1 MLVEAGDV
9 ESVVVV
15 AVEHYSRLFVV
26 FHVLMAEATILLE
39 LSLGEVVGAL
49 PILSKVLLIGCS
61 GHVV

>member
-26 FHVLMAEATILLE
+26 FHVLMAEATILL
-39 LSLGEVVGAL
+39 
-49 PILSKVLLIGCS
+49 
-61 GHVV
+61 